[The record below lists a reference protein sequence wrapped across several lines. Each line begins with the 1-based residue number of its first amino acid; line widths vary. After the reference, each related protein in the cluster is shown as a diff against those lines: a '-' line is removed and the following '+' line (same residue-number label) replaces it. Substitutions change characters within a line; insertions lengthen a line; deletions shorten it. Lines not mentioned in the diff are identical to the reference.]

1 MKNAKMTLW
10 GKTVSLPVSYN
21 LYPGEEILPA
31 QEEALRWLLTD
42 TAAKAAAKRHAERYI
57 RKDPAAELPPEG
69 ITNLFDWVTPTAV
82 FIPHENN
89 RLTAAILCEYAFDPE
104 HGLAVVFD
112 GGKFKAVGPQDIIL

>member
-42 TAAKAAAKRHAERYI
+42 TAAKAAAKAEA
-57 RKDPAAELPPEG
+57 KAAKKS
-69 ITNLFDWVTPTAV
+69 D
-82 FIPHENN
+82 
-89 RLTAAILCEYAFDPE
+89 
-104 HGLAVVFD
+104 
-112 GGKFKAVGPQDIIL
+112 KK